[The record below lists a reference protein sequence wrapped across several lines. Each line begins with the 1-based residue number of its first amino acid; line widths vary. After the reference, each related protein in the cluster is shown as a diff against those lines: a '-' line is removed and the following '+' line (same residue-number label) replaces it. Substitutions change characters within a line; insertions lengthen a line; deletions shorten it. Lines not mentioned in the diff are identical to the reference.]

1 MGKWVDPPA
10 LATTNGTKPKPCDL
24 GRERPHDQ
32 ARTMI
37 RHTGF
42 GPTQPIVAVT
52 YPVRPPAG
60 VRLLI
65 TAIGQPSLPLPRCS
79 STVRTAVAMPTIA
92 MTADAKNSPAAATTS
107 RSENEFG
114 EHYSSRRMKITTDD
128 GMIRGAFGTD
138 DGVILV
144 IRHCPENYVFR

>member
-10 LATTNGTKPKPCDL
+10 LATTNGTKAKPIGL

-32 ARTMI
+32 AGSMI
-37 RHTGF
+37 RHTRF
-42 GPTQPIVAVT
+42 GPTPPIVALT
-52 YPVRPPAG
+52 YPVLPPSG

-79 STVRTAVAMPTIA
+79 STGCTAVQMPTIA
-92 MTADAKNSPAAATTS
+92 MTADAKNSQAAATTS

-114 EHYSSRRMKITTDD
+114 GH
-128 GMIRGAFGTD
+128 
-138 DGVILV
+138 
-144 IRHCPENYVFR
+144 